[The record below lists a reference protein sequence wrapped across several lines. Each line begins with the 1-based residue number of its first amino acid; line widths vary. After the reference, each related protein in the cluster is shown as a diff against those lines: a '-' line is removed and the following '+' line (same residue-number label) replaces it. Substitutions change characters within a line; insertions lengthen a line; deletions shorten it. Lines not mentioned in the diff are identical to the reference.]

1 MFRAPISKL
10 NLSPH
15 DSDQTQAGGQ
25 EVQDP
30 LTISIYS
37 FGYHKSGIPEDAS
50 GNGGGFVFDCRGLP
64 NPGRLEY
71 FENLTGQDREVV
83 EYMEKYSEV
92 RKFLQNVY
100 KIVEATAKNYRDR
113 LFTHLMVAFGCT
125 GGQHRS
131 VYCAEKL
138 AAKLKSAG
146 FHVQVRHV
154 DKPDLY
160 A

>member
-1 MFRAPISKL
+1 
-10 NLSPH
+10 
-15 DSDQTQAGGQ
+15 
-25 EVQDP
+25 VQDS

-37 FGYHKSGIPEDAS
+37 FGYHESGVPEDPS

-71 FENLTGQDREVV
+71 FNNLTGQDREVI
-83 EYMEKYSEV
+83 EYLEKHSEV
-92 RKFLQNVY
+92 RKFVRHVQELV
-100 KIVEATAKNYRDR
+100 KATAENYRER

-138 AAKLKSAG
+138 GEKLRSAG
-146 FHVQVRHV
+146 FRVQIRHV
-154 DKPDLY
+154 DKPVFDK
-160 A
+160 